1 MENNMTIIIRTWTYV
16 SAAPFAGGSGDA
28 CRACDP
34 GGFRPI

>member
-16 SAAPFAGGSGDA
+16 SAAPFAGGSGA